1 MPLLF
6 LKAIAMC
13 YYSIATQ
20 INTNS
25 GKMTWYYSGK
35 RAPDKSRPACT
46 HETFRDH
53 EIFTNWLTESE
64 VKNGFPEISL
74 N

>member
-1 MPLLF
+1 
-6 LKAIAMC
+6 MC

-25 GKMTWYYSGK
+25 GKMTWYFSGF
-35 RAPDKSRPACT
+35 RANGDRPEPT
-46 HETFRDH
+46 HEKFRDH
-53 EIFTNWLTESE
+53 EIFTDWLTASE
-64 VKNGFPEISL
+64 VKNDFPEISL